1 MPVQKFAPMKKEFP
15 SFDCD
20 AHVTEPPW
28 LWERAKDYLTKD
40 EFQALRGS
48 FSFDVESRRLIANGL
63 GYANPAS
70 LFHGSA
76 GMVNVLSL
84 AGASVMTSSAPCTC
98 VMCTAGTRSPKNRPI
113 TSITRA
119 PICRSPACAI
129 WIFKGSTKC

>member
-40 EFQALRGS
+40 EFEALKGS
-48 FSFDVESRRLIANGL
+48 FSFDLESRRLIANGL

-76 GMVNVLSL
+76 GWSTCSRLP
-84 AGASVMTSSAPCTC
+84 APASVMTSSAPCTC
-98 VMCTAGTRSPKNRPI
+98 VMCTAGTRSLKNRPI

-119 PICRSPACAI
+119 PICQRP
-129 WIFKGSTKC
+129 

>member
-1 MPVQKFAPMKKEFP
+1 MPVEKFAPMKKEFP

-40 EFQALRGS
+40 EFEALKGS
-48 FSFDVESRRLIANGL
+48 FSFDAESRRLIANGL

-76 GMVNVLSL
+76 VMVNVLSL
-84 AGASVMTSSAPCTC
+84 PGP
-98 VMCTAGTRSPKNRPI
+98 GLRPH
-113 TSITRA
+113 RLR
-119 PICRSPACAI
+119 PLHVWYGRPMDP
-129 WIFKGSTKC
+129 STP